1 MAVMALYAI
10 HQLTVAIV
18 FFQQV
23 KNLNFRPKFYGN
35 RKVKSAHKGLRGMP
49 TVITHNDAP
58 GIAKRRLKCE
68 CL

>member
-1 MAVMALYAI
+1 MAAMALYAI

-18 FFQQV
+18 FFEQF
-23 KNLNFRPKFYGN
+23 KNLNFLPKFYGN
-35 RKVKSAHKGLRGMP
+35 RKLKRARKGLRGMP